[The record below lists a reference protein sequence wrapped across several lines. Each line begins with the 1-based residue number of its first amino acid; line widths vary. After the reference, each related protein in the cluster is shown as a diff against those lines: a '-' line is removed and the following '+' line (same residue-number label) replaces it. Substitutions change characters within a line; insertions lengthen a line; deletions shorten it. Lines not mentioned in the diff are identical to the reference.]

1 MEQHDAGR
9 LPKVAPEFTQR
20 ESGEVLI
27 HNCPSDDREAEI
39 IAAIIKDEVNAT
51 EKEARSAL
59 ILVPTRNYAKKLE
72 ATLTSF
78 RLGYSFRLGDSK
90 PIQMLLLTR
99 KWAEKTTDNLLTR
112 QVMQFVIESGQ
123 CKIPGR
129 KSRTVPKL
137 KIREKALKAIAG
149 LWDEVI
155 LRKKH
160 LIVALREICDG
171 NPECADLLE
180 KLGLVKTTY
189 ETDFGEFLKT
199 MSCYIRPW
207 SGMAAFFSELETME
221 RSKQRPAP
229 VGKFQVR
236 IMSFQSSKGLEA
248 NIVLVIG
255 LEEGQYPSDDSP
267 DRIAEAA
274 RLVFVAMTRAQDKL
288 HLFHARKRTGSVS
301 LRDKSHQL
309 SQSRFLTGLK
319 IPKENRI
326 YHPAKT

>member
-1 MEQHDAGR
+1 
-9 LPKVAPEFTQR
+9 
-20 ESGEVLI
+20 
-27 HNCPSDDREAEI
+27 
-39 IAAIIKDEVNAT
+39 
-51 EKEARSAL
+51 
-59 ILVPTRNYAKKLE
+59 
-72 ATLTSF
+72 
-78 RLGYSFRLGDSK
+78 
-90 PIQMLLLTR
+90 
-99 KWAEKTTDNLLTR
+99 
-112 QVMQFVIESGQ
+112 
-123 CKIPGR
+123 
-129 KSRTVPKL
+129 
-137 KIREKALKAIAG
+137 
-149 LWDEVI
+149 
-155 LRKKH
+155 
-160 LIVALREICDG
+160 
-171 NPECADLLE
+171 
-180 KLGLVKTTY
+180 
-189 ETDFGEFLKT
+189 
-199 MSCYIRPW
+199 
-207 SGMAAFFSELETME
+207 ME

-236 IMSFQSSKGLEA
+236 IMSFQSSRGLEA